1 MFNIERWQEIFETI
15 SKNKLRTALTGLSVS
30 SGIFIL
36 IILLGVAEGLR
47 KGTKKQFEKD
57 IPTKLYFGGR
67 FTGKEYKGLNP
78 NRKIRLNLEDYQ
90 NINKQFE
97 DDLQYRTANIKRY
110 GAQTSYKDKNGVYI
124 LFGVMPDHMQLE
136 NAYLI
141 AGRFLSEKDLETRA
155 KVVVLGTRI
164 IADIFGGD
172 HKKAI
177 GKFLTINEIKYTVIG
192 VTEDNGGEREDT
204 YMFTPHSTMTH
215 LYNSPNNAGSFQF
228 TVNPEE
234 DYDIALAKA
243 DKFGEL
249 VVDNLKKAHNIHPED
264 DKAINFF
271 NALEGGKDIYMVN
284 VGMKIFFWGIG
295 ILTLL
300 SGIVGVSNIM
310 IIIVKERTKEI
321 GIRKALGA
329 QPKSIVSMI
338 LHESIF
344 ITTLFG
350 FIGLFLA
357 LGILE
362 FLGPKIETDFII
374 SPTVDFNVAISTVI
388 MLVFAG
394 AFAGYLPARRASKIK
409 PIIALR
415 DE

>member
-15 SKNKLRTALTGLSVS
+15 AKNPLRTVLTGLSVS

-36 IILLGVAEGLR
+36 IILLGVAEGLKR
-47 KGTKKQFEKD
+47 GTKKQFEGD
-57 IPTKLYFGGR
+57 IPTKLYFAGR
-67 FTGKEYKGLNP
+67 FTGKEYNGLNP
-78 NRKIRLNLEDYQ
+78 NRKIKLNIKDYN
-90 NINKQFE
+90 NITSSFE
-97 DDLQYRTANIKRY
+97 DDIQYQTANFKRY
-110 GAQTSYKDKNGVYI
+110 NAQTSFEDKNGVYI

-141 AGRFLSEKDLETRA
+141 AGRYLSEKDLIEKA

-164 IADIFGGD
+164 VADLFKGKHD
-172 HKKAI
+172 KAI
-177 GKFLTINEIKYTVIG
+177 GKRITINDVKYTVIG

-204 YMFTPHSTMTH
+204 YMFTPHSTMVQ
-215 LYNSPNNAGSFQF
+215 LYDNTNNAGSFQF
-228 TVNPEE
+228 TINPDE
-234 DYDIALAKA
+234 DYDKALAKSNQ
-243 DKFGEL
+243 FGEM
-249 VVDNLKKAHNIHPED
+249 VIANLKKSHNIHPED
-264 DKAINFF
+264 DRAIRFY
-271 NALEGGKDIYMVN
+271 NALKGGKDIYLMN
-284 VGMKIFFWGIG
+284 TGMKIFFWGIG

-329 QPKSIVSMI
+329 QPKSIVAMI

-344 ITTLFG
+344 ITTTSG
-350 FIGLFLA
+350 FVGLFVA
-357 LGILE
+357 LTLLE
-362 FLGPKIETDFII
+362 IVGPRIENDFII
-374 SPTVDFNVAISTVI
+374 NPKVEFSVAVITVL
-388 MLVFAG
+388 MLIIAG
-394 AFAGYLPARRASKIK
+394 AFAGYIPARKASKIK